1 MNALLLLGTLI
12 NSGAI
17 VLGAGVGCLRKRPLS
32 AENQLFLKTVLGAG
46 AAFAGVWLI
55 WKSINGTLGQVL
67 WQLAI
72 VMLAMMLGKLAGRIL
87 RLQKLS
93 NRLGQFARR
102 RIAAATPGPE
112 EVHSDGVNVCAALFC
127 AAPLG
132 ILGAISESLGAGPW
146 PLLIKAVM
154 DGLAAFS
161 FVALFGW
168 TVALSALPVLAFQG
182 TISLAVGLLALPW
195 LSARHLVDP
204 INATAGLL
212 IFAVALLIFEV
223 RRVEVADY
231 LPSLIW
237 APLLTLWLA

>member
-1 MNALLLLGTLI
+1 MLLLGTLI

-17 VLGAGVGCLRKRPLS
+17 VLGTGVGCLRKRPFS
-32 AENQLFLKTVLGAG
+32 VENQFFLKAVLGAA
-46 AAFAGVWLI
+46 AAFAGVWLT
-55 WKSINGTLGQVL
+55 WKSLNGTPGHIL
-67 WQLAI
+67 WQLA
-72 VMLAMMLGKLAGRIL
+72 VVLLAMVLGKVVGRL
-87 RLQKLS
+87 LQLQKLS

-102 RIAAATPGPE
+102 RIAAATPGRGGGY
-112 EVHSDGVNVCAALFC
+112 SDGVNVCSALFC

-132 ILGAISESLGAGPW
+132 ILGAISESLGAGPL

-195 LSARHLVDP
+195 LSAHHLVDP
-204 INATAGLL
+204 VNATVGLL
-212 IFAVALLIFEV
+212 IFAVSLLIFEV

>member
-1 MNALLLLGTLI
+1 MQ
-12 NSGAI
+12 
-17 VLGAGVGCLRKRPLS
+17 
-32 AENQLFLKTVLGAG
+32 NQSFLKAALGG
-46 AAFAGVWLI
+46 ATAFAGVWLT
-55 WKSINGTLGQVL
+55 WKSINGTPGQIL
-67 WQLAI
+67 WQFAI
-72 VMLAMMLGKLAGRIL
+72 VLLAMVLGKVAGRL
-87 RLQKLS
+87 LQLQKLS

-102 RIAAATPGPE
+102 RIAAATPGRGGGY
-112 EVHSDGVNVCAALFC
+112 SDGVNVCAALFC

-132 ILGAISESLGAGPW
+132 ILGAISESLGSGPV
-146 PLLIKAVM
+146 PLLIKSVM

-168 TVALSALPVLAFQG
+168 TVVLSALPVLAFQG

-204 INATAGLL
+204 VNATAGLL
-212 IFAVALLIFEV
+212 IFAVSLLIFEV

-237 APLLTLWLA
+237 VPLLTLWLA

>member
-1 MNALLLLGTLI
+1 
-12 NSGAI
+12 
-17 VLGAGVGCLRKRPLS
+17 
-32 AENQLFLKTVLGAG
+32 
-46 AAFAGVWLI
+46 
-55 WKSINGTLGQVL
+55 
-67 WQLAI
+67 
-72 VMLAMMLGKLAGRIL
+72 
-87 RLQKLS
+87 
-93 NRLGQFARR
+93 
-102 RIAAATPGPE
+102 
-112 EVHSDGVNVCAALFC
+112 
-127 AAPLG
+127 
-132 ILGAISESLGAGPW
+132 
-146 PLLIKAVM
+146 M